1 MRTNLRRLGS
11 NPDAYKKSIYDIRGV
26 PRKITD
32 KIIDIYQLEDDIF
45 KITPP
50 NKEFGDGR
58 LTRIKKNISPFKKEV
73 FKIINEKKSN
83 INELKITIGAMDHIL
98 KKVINTDSDSYKF
111 IKIIRELNI
120 FLNESIIN
128 YNPNKLKEI
137 IEVTKKSKY

>member
-1 MRTNLRRLGS
+1 M
-11 NPDAYKKSIYDIRGV
+11 
-26 PRKITD
+26 
-32 KIIDIYQLEDDIF
+32 
-45 KITPP
+45 
-50 NKEFGDGR
+50 
-58 LTRIKKNISPFKKEV
+58 

-137 IEVTKKSKY
+137 IDNRNGAAHTKKFDYKEAVRFHSLISLFLKDFYKKSTDKKIKNTIKTSITKIPISG